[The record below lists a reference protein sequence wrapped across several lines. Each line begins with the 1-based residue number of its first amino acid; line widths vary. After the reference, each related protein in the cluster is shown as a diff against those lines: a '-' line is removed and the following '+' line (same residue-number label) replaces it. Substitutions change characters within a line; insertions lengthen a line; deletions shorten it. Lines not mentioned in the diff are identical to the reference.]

1 MATMRRFN
9 YQHLLYFWAVV
20 RTGSLRR
27 ACEELSLSAPTI
39 SAQLRTLEHRLG
51 EKLLEKSGRTLVP
64 TEIGKLVFGY
74 ADEIFGLGRE
84 LLDALENRPSRRP
97 LRLVVGIDDVVPKET
112 AHRLIE
118 PALRMDHEVRL
129 VCREGTLERLTADL
143 AVHEIDMVLSDAA
156 LSPSLNVRAYSH
168 HLGESAITWMSM
180 PRIAAALRKGFPRT
194 LDGVPML
201 LPTSDTAIRRA
212 IDQWLA
218 RLGIH
223 ALIVGEFEDYGLLR
237 EFAHAGHGLIP
248 VPALQ
253 VEYFRELYGLVP
265 IGTAEGISVQFYA
278 LSIEKKIKH
287 PAVAAIVQNA
297 RQIFLDQAAT
307 QPRPRRSG
315 ARRRRY
321 RGARL
326 RAD

>member
-1 MATMRRFN
+1 MAQLRRFN
-9 YQHLLYFWAVV
+9 YQHLLYFWSVV

-27 ACEELSLSAPTI
+27 ACDELALSAPTI

-51 EKLLEKSGRTLVP
+51 EKLLARSGRTLVP
-64 TEIGKLVFGY
+64 TEVGKMVYGY

-84 LLDALENRPSRRP
+84 LVDALENRPSHRP

-118 PALRMDHEVRL
+118 PALRLEHSVRI
-129 VCREGTLERLTADL
+129 VCREGTLDRLAADL
-143 AVHEIDMVLSDAA
+143 AVHEIDVVLSDAA
-156 LSPSLNVRAYSH
+156 LTPSLNVRAFSH

-180 PRIAAALRKGFPRT
+180 PKIAAALRRGFPKS

-218 RLGIH
+218 RLDIH
-223 ALIVGEFEDYGLLR
+223 ALVIGEFEDYGLLR
-237 EFAHAGHGLIP
+237 EFARAGHGLIP
-248 VPALQ
+248 VPSLQ
-253 VEYFRELYGLVP
+253 VAYFRELYGLAP
-265 IGTAEGISVQFYA
+265 IGVAGDVSVQFYA
-278 LSIEKKIKH
+278 LTIERKIRH

-297 RQIFLDQAAT
+297 RQIFADQPAVAT
-307 QPRPRRSG
+307 IRRS
-315 ARRRRY
+315 RRRGR
-321 RGARL
+321 
-326 RAD
+326 

>member
-1 MATMRRFN
+1 MVTLRRFN

-51 EKLLEKSGRTLVP
+51 EKLLAKSGRTLVP

-84 LLDALENRPSRRP
+84 LVDALENRPSRRP
-97 LRLVVGIDDVVPKET
+97 LRLIVGIDDVVPKET

-118 PALRMDHEVRL
+118 PALRMEHAVRL
-129 VCREGTLERLTADL
+129 VCREGTLDRLAADL
-143 AVHEIDMVLSDAA
+143 AVHEIDVVLSDAA
-156 LSPSLNVRAYSH
+156 LTPSLNVRAYSH

-180 PRIAAALRKGFPRT
+180 PRIAAALRKGYPRS

-201 LPTSDTAIRRA
+201 LPTGDTAVRRA

-218 RLGIH
+218 RLEIH
-223 ALIVGEFEDYGLLR
+223 ALVVGEFEDYGLLR
-237 EFAHAGHGLIP
+237 EFARAGHGLIP

-253 VEYFRELYGLVP
+253 F
-265 IGTAEGISVQFYA
+265 
-278 LSIEKKIKH
+278 
-287 PAVAAIVQNA
+287 
-297 RQIFLDQAAT
+297 
-307 QPRPRRSG
+307 
-315 ARRRRY
+315 
-321 RGARL
+321 
-326 RAD
+326 